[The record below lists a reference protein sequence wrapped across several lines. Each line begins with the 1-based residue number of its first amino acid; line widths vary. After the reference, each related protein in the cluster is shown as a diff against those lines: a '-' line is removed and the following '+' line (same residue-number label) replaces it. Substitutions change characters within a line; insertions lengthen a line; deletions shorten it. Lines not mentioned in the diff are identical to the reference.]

1 MGSLSIVDITRRYGS
16 FTALDNVS
24 VEASQGEFLTL
35 LGPSGC
41 GKSTLLGIIAGLDY
55 PTSGEIRI
63 DGTDVSGT
71 LARDRDIAM
80 IFQSY
85 ALYPTMTVRKNIE
98 FGLKIRGVGAAE
110 RAKAIQNVATML
122 RIDHLLDR
130 KPWQLSGGQRQRVAM
145 GRALVRNPKLFLFDE
160 PLSNLDAQLRTE
172 MRIEIKRLHQ
182 KLGATIVY
190 VTHDQVEAM
199 TMSTKIVVMN
209 GGKIVQVG
217 TPRDIYNS
225 PADLFVARFVGSPAM
240 NLMEGTVDSSKG
252 GQVLRISSKLAI
264 PLPSGFAAN
273 GQAVTLGIRPE
284 NIIIGDTPAEGC
296 LVLDARVDL
305 VEPTGADTLVIFDV
319 AGKEV
324 TARTA
329 PTARINVGDT
339 LKFAF
344 SQESLHL
351 FDTKSGLR
359 LNPRDAMGTAPPSL
373 AAMNVAP
380 SF

>member
-1 MGSLSIVDITRRYGS
+1 MGSLSIVDVTRCYGS
-16 FTALDNVS
+16 FTALDKVS
-24 VEASQGEFLTL
+24 VEAGQGEFLTL

-98 FGLKIRGVGAAE
+98 FGLKIRNVRAPE

-209 GGKIVQVG
+209 GGKIVQIG
-217 TPRDIYNS
+217 TPNDIYNS

-240 NLMEGTVDSSKG
+240 NLLDGTVETHGSA
-252 GQVLRISSKLAI
+252 QVLKVSPKLSI
-264 PLPSGFAAN
+264 PLPDGYAAN

-284 NIIIGDTPAEGC
+284 NITIGEG
-296 LVLDARVDL
+296 LNEDSVILDARVDL

-319 AGKEV
+319 GGKEV

-329 PTARINVGDT
+329 PTAKITTGQT
-339 LKFAF
+339 LKFGF
-344 SQESLHL
+344 SQDNFHL
-351 FDTKSGLR
+351 FDAKSGVR
-359 LNPRDAMGTAPPSL
+359 LQQSVEARSARPSL
-373 AAMNVAP
+373 AAMNAGR

>member
-1 MGSLSIVDITRRYGS
+1 MGSLSIVDVTRCYGS
-16 FTALDNVS
+16 FTALDKVS
-24 VEASQGEFLTL
+24 VEAGQGEFLTL

-98 FGLKIRGVGAAE
+98 FGLKIRNVRAPE

-209 GGKIVQVG
+209 GGKIVQIG
-217 TPRDIYNS
+217 TPNDIYNS

-240 NLMEGTVDSSKG
+240 NLLDGTVETHGSA
-252 GQVLRISSKLAI
+252 QVLKVSPKLSI
-264 PLPSGFAAN
+264 PLPDGYAAN

-284 NIIIGDTPAEGC
+284 NITIGEG
-296 LVLDARVDL
+296 LNEDSVVLDARVDL

-319 AGKEV
+319 GGKEV

-329 PTARINVGDT
+329 PTAKITTGQT

-344 SQESLHL
+344 SQDNFHL
-351 FDTKSGLR
+351 FDAKSGVR
-359 LNPRDAMGTAPPSL
+359 LQQSVDARSARPSL
-373 AAMNVAP
+373 AAMNAGR